1 MVEISYVINQTRKS
15 VFDHIFKH
23 DSKSGQTP
31 YMLRLFDIFSQ
42 SKLKLR
48 SKWGNK
54 IVQIYANQDFQT
66 SHGHDLVSLR
76 RKFLVTAVIKKN

>member
-1 MVEISYVINQTRKS
+1 MQPFTRTRQNSCLKCGRKISYVINQTRKS
-15 VFDHIFKH
+15 VFDYISKH

-54 IVQIYANQDFQT
+54 IVKSMLTKISKHPTDM
-66 SHGHDLVSLR
+66 
-76 RKFLVTAVIKKN
+76 I